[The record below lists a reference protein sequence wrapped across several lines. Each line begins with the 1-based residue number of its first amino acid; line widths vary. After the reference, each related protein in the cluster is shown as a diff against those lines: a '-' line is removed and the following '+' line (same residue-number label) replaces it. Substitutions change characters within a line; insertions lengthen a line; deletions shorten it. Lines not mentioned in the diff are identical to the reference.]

1 METVTNLERL
11 KNMDAP
17 QAARLIFQMIC
28 KYQTTEF
35 KSVKDIQ
42 LYLEKDRP
50 E

>member
-1 METVTNLERL
+1 MTNLDRL
-11 KNMDAP
+11 KNMDAKE
-17 QAARLIFQMIC
+17 AARLIFQMIC

-42 LYLEKDRP
+42 LYLEKDKP

>member
-1 METVTNLERL
+1 MTNLDRL
-11 KNMDAP
+11 KNMDAEE
-17 QAARLIFQMIC
+17 ASRLIFQMIC

>member
-1 METVTNLERL
+1 MTNLDRL
-11 KNMDAP
+11 KEMDAE
-17 QAARLIFQMIC
+17 QAARLIFHMIC

-42 LYLEKDRP
+42 LYLEKDKP